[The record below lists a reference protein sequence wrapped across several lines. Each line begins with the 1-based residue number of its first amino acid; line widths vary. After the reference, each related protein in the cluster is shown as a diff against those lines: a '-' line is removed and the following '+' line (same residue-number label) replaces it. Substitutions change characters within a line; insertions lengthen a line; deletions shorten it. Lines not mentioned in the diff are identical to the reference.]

1 MAAGSIS
8 DERFDDYC
16 YNSVMDNVN
25 NGTGEYKYVEALRL
39 TSSGV
44 GLLSSF
50 TTVAFVLIGHGCAKI
65 VHGFF
70 LFYGTFGALLSASQ
84 LMMALSCRPASK
96 REDVRSIYSVA
107 DCTSCY
113 FRFALYLLMCW
124 VSLYIVIAMCKKK
137 QTFKGCSVKIAAVSV
152 VLVIP
157 LSCAWGPVY
166 AALNCQY
173 NGTGT
178 EPCKMTYYSVAAA
191 FVSTQSVAHV
201 TCAAVGIALAAKL
214 FRGICGT
221 GRDENLL
228 YHKKT
233 FRKLPAIFVAM
244 LVALLIFA
252 VDLTVT
258 AATLASKRA
267 NARLPPDQAF
277 YVLEA
282 LPLLSTVLVPLL
294 YFCLVCDRNGKNS
307 RQAAENDSGAT
318 SVEAQSPKPTR
329 RGSYGALNGAN
340 RQPN

>member
-25 NGTGEYKYVEALRL
+25 NGTGEYKYKYVEALRL

-137 QTFKGCSVKIAAVSV
+137 QAFKGCSVKIAAVFGRAG
-152 VLVIP
+152 IP
-157 LSCAWGPVY
+157 LSCAWGPGVRCPE
-166 AALNCQY
+166 LPIQRNW
-173 NGTGT
+173 NGT
-178 EPCKMTYYSVAAA
+178 VQDD
-191 FVSTQSVAHV
+191 V
-201 TCAAVGIALAAKL
+201 
-214 FRGICGT
+214 
-221 GRDENLL
+221 LL
-228 YHKKT
+228 L
-233 FRKLPAIFVAM
+233 R
-244 LVALLIFA
+244 
-252 VDLTVT
+252 
-258 AATLASKRA
+258 
-267 NARLPPDQAF
+267 
-277 YVLEA
+277 
-282 LPLLSTVLVPLL
+282 
-294 YFCLVCDRNGKNS
+294 
-307 RQAAENDSGAT
+307 
-318 SVEAQSPKPTR
+318 R
-329 RGSYGALNGAN
+329 RGLRFYSIGGARDLRRSGDRACRQVVPRDLRYGEET
-340 RQPN
+340 RTSCTTKRRSESCRPSSSRC